1 MKLGKFVPSIVVA
14 GSLAVASLTAK
25 AGEADVI
32 AAEAKRQSDGRY
44 TVSATI
50 RHDDEGWEHYA
61 DRFDVLTP
69 DGKVIG
75 ERFLAH
81 PHVDEQ
87 PFTRSLSGVA
97 VPDGVDE
104 IRVRAHDKVHG
115 LGGQEAIVKLPR

>member
-75 ERFLAH
+75 ERVLAH